1 MKAREANGALAWGVV
16 HFPQPLKR
24 WVEAPPALLL
34 SDSRIDQSSANGSS
48 SKSRPARGHRRY
60 TLARPTVGNVGAWVD
75 QQSLKEKVAEAA
87 FERVAAEHSDKLL
100 LGIGTGTTAECFI
113 RLLPQLKSRIE
124 ATVASSER
132 SASLLSDLGLP
143 VVDLNSV
150 GPLDVYIDGAD
161 EANSQLHL
169 IKGGGAALTREKI
182 VAAASSQFI
191 CIADESKR
199 VETLGAFP
207 LPVEVIPMARSHV
220 ARALAKLGGQP
231 LWREGVITDNG
242 NLILDVHGLR
252 IADARQLE
260 TAINMLAGVVCSGLF
275 AHRPA
280 DILLLGTSQGV
291 MEVMST

>member
-1 MKAREANGALAWGVV
+1 
-16 HFPQPLKR
+16 
-24 WVEAPPALLL
+24 
-34 SDSRIDQSSANGSS
+34 
-48 SKSRPARGHRRY
+48 
-60 TLARPTVGNVGAWVD
+60 
-75 QQSLKEKVAEAA
+75 
-87 FERVAAEHSDKLL
+87 L

-132 SASLLSDLGLP
+132 SAALLSELDLP

-150 GPLDVYIDGAD
+150 GPLDVYVDGAD

-182 VAAASSQFI
+182 VAAASRQFI

-220 ARALAKLGGQP
+220 ARALVKLGGQP
-231 LWREGVITDNG
+231 VWREGVITDNG
-242 NLILDVHGLR
+242 NMILDVHGLS
-252 IADARQLE
+252 IMDARQLE
-260 TAINMLAGVVCSGLF
+260 TAINQVTGVVCNGLF
-275 AHRPA
+275 ANRAA
-280 DILLLGTSQGV
+280 DVLLLGTSQGV
-291 MEVMST
+291 KEVIPL

>member
-60 TLARPTVGNVGAWVD
+60 TLARLTVGNVGAWVD

-182 VAAASSQFI
+182 VAAASTQFI

-291 MEVMST
+291 MEVLST